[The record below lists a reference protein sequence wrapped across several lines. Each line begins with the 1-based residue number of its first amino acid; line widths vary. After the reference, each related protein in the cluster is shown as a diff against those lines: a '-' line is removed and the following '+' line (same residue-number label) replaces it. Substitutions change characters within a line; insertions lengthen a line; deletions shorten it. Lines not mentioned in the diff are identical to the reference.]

1 MKKSLEIKKT
11 YADIDRKIRGLA
23 CNGLRLIGQGWQ
35 VTAMRENFL
44 LESKKKENPRQHKEI
59 ITGESVKKS
68 HGSTG
73 GPAVIRE
80 CLPNES
86 VTRTQGTT

>member
-11 YADIDRKIRGLA
+11 FADIDRKIRGLA

-44 LESKKKENPRQHKEI
+44 LENKKKKIP
-59 ITGESVKKS
+59 
-68 HGSTG
+68 GSTRKSSQEKVSRR
-73 GPAVIRE
+73 ATAALEVQ
-80 CLPNES
+80 L
-86 VTRTQGTT
+86 